1 MHMSLEWDPQKAESN
16 LEKHGIS
23 FEEAASALLDPNALT
38 MEDETAEGEP
48 RWVLIGMSNQARLL
62 TVVYT
67 VRIGDEEADDT
78 IRIISARKS
87 TKTEVIFYAQ
97 KL

>member
-1 MHMSLEWDPQKAESN
+1 
-16 LEKHGIS
+16 
-23 FEEAASALLDPNALT
+23 
-38 MEDETAEGEP
+38 MEDATAEGEP

-67 VRIGDEEADDT
+67 VRISDEIADDI

-87 TKTEVIFYAQ
+87 TKAEANFYAQ

>member
-1 MHMSLEWDPQKAESN
+1 
-16 LEKHGIS
+16 
-23 FEEAASALLDPNALT
+23 
-38 MEDETAEGEP
+38 MEDETVENEP
-48 RWVLIGMSNQARLL
+48 RWVLIGMSYQARLL

-67 VRIGDEEADDT
+67 VRSSEESSDDV

-87 TKTEVIFYAQ
+87 TKAETNFYAQ